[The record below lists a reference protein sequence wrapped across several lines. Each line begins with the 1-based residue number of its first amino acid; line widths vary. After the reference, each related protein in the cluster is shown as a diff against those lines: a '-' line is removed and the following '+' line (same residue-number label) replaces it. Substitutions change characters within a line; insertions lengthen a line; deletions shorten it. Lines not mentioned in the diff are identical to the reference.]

1 MKVIAVSQSATKT
14 LDEKMMRRCI
24 ELSKM
29 ATREGEF
36 PFSAVICQDGEIVAE
51 TTNRVGRDA
60 DVTKH
65 AEVLAISE
73 AQRVLGTTNLERCTL
88 YTNVEPCPM
97 CSFPIRETRMR
108 KVVYAI
114 RSPLMGGDSKWNVLA
129 DEEISKVMPE
139 GFGAAPE
146 IVAGILRRDA
156 ERVWRNWNPIIWGV
170 VRYRGCLGG
179 DGSADVHTAAFIRG
193 FLRKLLLNGSAWFR
207 TIGRKARLR
216 FHL

>member
-1 MKVIAVSQSATKT
+1 
-14 LDEKMMRRCI
+14 MMRRCI
-24 ELSKM
+24 ELSEI

-51 TTNRVGRDA
+51 TTNRVRRDA
-60 DVTKH
+60 DVTRH

-97 CSFPIRETRMR
+97 CSFPIREARMR

-129 DEEISKVMPE
+129 DTEISAVMPE

-146 IVAGILRRDA
+146 IVTGLMRRDA
-156 ERVWRNWNPIIWGV
+156 ERVWRNWNPVIWGV

-179 DGSADVHTAAFIRG
+179 DGTAQLRPAAFIRS
-193 FLRKLLLNGSAWFR
+193 FLAQLPLNGLAWFR
-207 TIGRKARLR
+207 SIGRKARFR